1 LHTTR
6 AHRAAGTRNRVSRL
20 GTSAR
25 RVALNEM
32 LRCICRRVDEP
43 RQALSKPVDLNGV
56 GNEKNASDVGTDFWI
71 RARLDGRARACEPC
85 HHLRARHSSAPG
97 SAIEARIGPRHSIA
111 VLILE
116 ATSGPTRVA
125 LCLAAVAFV
134 TPAAPLGDEL
144 RNDLTHVFAVATI
157 ALIGWIFIRAVD
169 LISAQYL
176 LRYHEDITENLLAR
190 KHVTQVRVFKRVID
204 AVVVIIAVSTALMT
218 FDSVRQY
225 GVSLFASAGA
235 AGLVVGLAARPL
247 LSNLIAGIQ
256 IAITQ
261 PIRIEDAVIIENEWG
276 WVEDI
281 TSTYVVIR
289 LWDWR
294 RMVVPLS
301 YFIER
306 PFQNWTRDAASLIG
320 SVILHVDYAADV
332 PRIRSYLEQAVRETK
347 RWDGAV
353 VNLQVVDTDQQT
365 IQLRALVSARNAP
378 QSWNLRCEIREKML
392 AFLRKEMPEALP
404 RQRADVSSP
413 LAVYEDFAGPRAM
426 ARAGREH

>member
-1 LHTTR
+1 MKKMQAMLERTFGFMPDWFVGVTLVCLAVFGALAIHRIVSALLKR
-6 AHRAAGTRNRVSRL
+6 A
-20 GTSAR
+20 
-25 RVALNEM
+25 
-32 LRCICRRVDEP
+32 
-43 RQALSKPVDLNGV
+43 
-56 GNEKNASDVGTDFWI
+56 
-71 RARLDGRARACEPC
+71 
-85 HHLRARHSSAPG
+85 
-97 SAIEARIGPRHSIA
+97 IGPRRSIA
-111 VLILE
+111 VPIFE
-116 ATSGPTRVA
+116 ATSGPTRLA

-134 TPAAPLGDEL
+134 TPAAPLDDEL

-157 ALIGWIFIRAVD
+157 ALIGWISIRAVD

-204 AVVVIIAVSTALMT
+204 TLVIIIAVSTALMT

-261 PIRIEDAVIIENEWG
+261 PIRIEDAVIIEDEWG

-281 TSTYVVIR
+281 ASTYVVIR

-332 PRIRSYLEQAVRETK
+332 SRIRSYLEQAVRESK

-353 VNLQVVDTDQQT
+353 VNLQVVDTDQKT
-365 IQLRALVSARNAP
+365 IQLRALVSSRNAP
-378 QSWNLRCEIREKML
+378 QSWDLRCEIREKLL
-392 AFLRKEMPEALP
+392 AFMRREMPEALP
-404 RQRADVSSP
+404 RQRADISP
-413 LAVYEDFAGPRAM
+413 PFALSENFARPHAM
-426 ARAGREH
+426 ARADREH